1 MHNLNRK
8 LYRRY
13 IKAKISTCKYV
24 RCVCPVRGKG
34 EYFRLGNENIS
45 VQSTPRVVEG
55 LVGKMVV
62 QVAVGSFHVLAL
74 TDTGEVC
81 HSFLVIV
88 CGVFIQCEFV

>member
-1 MHNLNRK
+1 MYDTLC
-8 LYRRY
+8 
-13 IKAKISTCKYV
+13 ISIHCLCTCKYV

-34 EYFRLGNENIS
+34 EYFRLGNENVSI
-45 VQSTPRVVEG
+45 QSTPRVVEG

-81 HSFLVIV
+81 RSFLVI
-88 CGVFIQCEFV
+88 CDFVWCFSTV